1 MALTAEPTAARL
13 VPGTK
18 SPKRTTGIT
27 LAIVSSACFGTS
39 GTFGDAL
46 LRAGWSPAGLV
57 TARIT
62 LAAIF
67 LTIPAFLQL
76 RKSGIS
82 TRILLT
88 RPALAAVVSYG
99 LFAVAG
105 CQVCYFNAVARMPV
119 GIALLLEYLGIV
131 LVVGWLWVRHGQRP
145 RRLTVGGG
153 VTALAGLALMLNL
166 TSAHGISMTGVFWG
180 LGAAVGLCIF
190 FVLSSAAE
198 SPLPPVVL
206 AWGGMCTGAIALG
219 VLAAVHAV
227 PFTTSTKLVDL
238 AGSRVPWLVPV
249 LGISLIAGAVA
260 YAASI
265 TACRRLG
272 ARLASFI
279 ALAEVL
285 FATLFAWIFLSQ
297 LPTALQF
304 GGGALILAGVTLVRL
319 DER

>member
-1 MALTAEPTAARL
+1 MALTAEPTATRMAAST
-13 VPGTK
+13 GN
-18 SPKRTTGIT
+18 SKRTTGVT
-27 LAIVSSACFGTS
+27 LAVISSACFGTS
-39 GTFGDAL
+39 GTFGDSL

-57 TARIT
+57 TVRVA

-67 LTIPAFLQL
+67 LTVPAVLQL
-76 RKSGIS
+76 RKSGVS
-82 TRILLT
+82 PRSLLT
-88 RPALAAVVSYG
+88 RPAVAAVISYG

-131 LVVGWLWVRHGQRP
+131 LVVGWLWVRHDQRP
-145 RRLTVGGG
+145 RRLTVAGG

-166 TSAHGISMTGVFWG
+166 TSAHGISITGVLWG
-180 LGAAVGLCIF
+180 LGAAVGLCTF
-190 FVLSSAAE
+190 FILSSAAE
-198 SPLPPVVL
+198 SPLPPVML
-206 AWGGMCTGAIALG
+206 AWGGMCTGAVALG
-219 VLAAVHAV
+219 VLAAVRAV
-227 PFTTSTKLVDL
+227 PFTTSAAQVDL
-238 AGSRVPWLVPV
+238 AGSRVSWLVPV
-249 LGISLIAGAVA
+249 LGISLVSGAIAYV
-260 YAASI
+260 ASI

-272 ARLASFI
+272 ARLSSFI